1 MHLKSLTLR
10 GFKSFASATTLRF
23 EPGITCVVGPNG
35 SGKSN
40 VVDALSWVMG
50 EQGAKSLRGGKM
62 EDVIFAG
69 TTGRPPLGRAE
80 VSLTID
86 NSDGALPIEY
96 AEVTITRIMFRGGS
110 SEYQINGDTCRLLDI
125 QELLSDSGIG
135 REMHVIVG
143 QGQLDS
149 VLHADP
155 MGRRAFIEEAA
166 GVLKH
171 RKRKEKALR
180 KLDAMQANLARVQ
193 DLNDE
198 LRRQLKPLGRQAAV
212 ARRAA
217 VIQADLRDARLRL
230 LADDL
235 VTLRG
240 ALDAEIADEA
250 ALKERKEAAEAQLA
264 DALRREA
271 ELEETVRQLTPRLQR
286 AQQTWYELSQLAER
300 VRGTAS
306 LADARVKSASA
317 PPEEERRG
325 RDPQDMER
333 EAARIRE
340 QEAELTAALEAAS
353 RALEDTALH
362 RAELERSLAEE
373 ERRLR
378 DVARAIADRREGLAR
393 LTGRLG
399 AARSRAGAAQAEID
413 RLVAARDEAES
424 RAGAAQAE
432 YEALAEEVGG
442 LEDPAVDEEYAAARA
457 ELAAA
462 EAAQAAARDAVTA
475 AEKSRAA
482 VAARRDALALG
493 LRRKDGTGALLAAR
507 ERLAGLLGPAAE
519 RLSVTPGYE
528 VAVAAALGSAADAV
542 AVASAGAAAGA
553 IRHLRDADAGR
564 ATFLITPPPEGPAPA
579 PAPAF
584 PALPE
589 AAAQARAGLSGGIPF
604 PGQAVAPVPGAP
616 AAQAGADADA
626 ATPFPGETPFPGQ
639 TPFPGAPAGPS
650 AATPLPGR
658 AAADGVGAGG
668 VFPHPDSDAAPQPPA
683 GLEGPDRGS
692 VAGAGAG
699 ASAEPGGFD
708 RGSVVGAGA
717 GASVEPGGSDR
728 GFVAGPGAQGWAE
741 PGVPAAGSAPGSGPV
756 LHAGCEE
763 LRSAPG
769 LAAQATVGPGS
780 SVRREDHGCAPPPAP
795 RALPVGGSSAGEQGP
810 AQAGLGLPAGGL
822 VQGDAAAVRAV
833 AWVLREY
840 VVVGTLDEAEELV
853 GARPDVVAVTLDGDV
868 LGTHLAHG
876 GSAGAPSLIEVQAAV
891 DEAAAE
897 TVRLDEQCAELGTA
911 RDAAQALRRELAA
924 RVEEIGERRRA
935 GEQARAGVAQQL
947 GRLAGQAKGA
957 AGEAERSA
965 AAAAKAQNALEQ
977 ALADVEECAERLAV
991 AEENDPV
998 GSGEEEPDT
1007 AVRDRLAADGA
1018 NARQTEMEA
1027 RLQLRTHEERVK
1039 GLAGRADGLD
1049 RAARAEREAR
1059 ARAER
1064 RRERL
1069 RHEARVARAVGD
1081 GTRQLL
1087 AHLEV
1092 SLRRAE
1098 EERAAAEYAKGLR
1111 ERELGEARTR
1121 GRDLKGELDKLTD
1134 SVHRGEVLGAEKR
1147 LRIEQVENRALEEFG
1162 MEAAGLVAEYG
1173 PDQPVPP
1180 SLPAEGEELPEDPE
1194 HPRNQPG
1201 PFVRARQEK
1210 RLKAAERAYQQLGK
1224 VNPLALEEFAAL
1236 EERHQFLSEQL
1247 EDLRKTR
1254 ADLLQVVKEVDER
1267 VEQVFTEAYRDTAR
1281 EFEGVF
1287 SRLFPGGEGRLI
1299 LTDPDNMLTSGV
1311 DVEARP
1317 PGKKVKRLSLL
1328 SGGERSLT
1336 AVALLVSIFK
1346 ARPSPFYVMDEVEAA
1361 LDDTNLQRLIRI
1373 MEELQESSQLIVI
1386 THQKRTMEVADALYG
1401 VSMQG
1406 DGVSKVISQ
1415 RLR

>member
-1 MHLKSLTLR
+1 MHLKALTLR

-96 AEVTITRIMFRGGS
+96 AEVTITRIMFRNGG

-125 QELLSDSGIG
+125 QDLLSDSGIG

-193 DLNDE
+193 DLTDE

-235 VTLRG
+235 VRLEEALR
-240 ALDAEIADEA
+240 AEVADEA
-250 ALKERKEAAEAQLA
+250 ALKERKDAAEQELRK
-264 DALRREA
+264 ALQREA
-271 ELEETVRQLTPRLQR
+271 FLEDQVRRLTPRLQR

-300 VRGTAS
+300 VRGTIS
-306 LADARVKSASA
+306 LADARVKSATSA
-317 PPEEERRG
+317 PPEERRG
-325 RDPQDMER
+325 RDPEDLER
-333 EAARIRE
+333 EAARVRE
-340 QEAELTAALEAAS
+340 QEAELEAALEAAQ
-353 RALEDTALH
+353 RALDDTVAH
-362 RAELERSLAEE
+362 RADLERELAVE
-373 ERRLR
+373 ERRLK

-393 LTGRLG
+393 LHGQVN
-399 AARSRAGAAQAEID
+399 AARSRAASAQAEID
-413 RLVAARDEAES
+413 RLAAARDEARE
-424 RAGAAQAE
+424 RAVAAEEE
-432 YEALAEEVGG
+432 YEALKAEVGG
-442 LEDPAVDEEYAAARA
+442 LDADDA
-457 ELAAA
+457 ELAERHEEAKRRLAEA
-462 EAAQAAARDAVTA
+462 EAALTAAREAAGTA
-475 AEKSRAA
+475 ERERAA
-482 VAARRDALALG
+482 TKARHDALALG
-493 LRRKDGTGALLAAR
+493 LRRKDGTGALLTAKD
-507 ERLAGLLGPAAE
+507 RLGGLLGPAAE
-519 RLSVTPGYE
+519 LLTVTPGYE
-528 VAVAAALGSAADAV
+528 VALAAAFGAAADAL
-542 AVASAGAAAGA
+542 AVTTPSAAADA
-553 IRHLRDADAGR
+553 IRLLRKHDAGR
-564 ATFLITPPPEGPAPA
+564 AALLLTGAPEDQAPAPVTSAQAKDTDGNQEHAPTAAPGTAGIPARLASGEGEAPA
-579 PAPAF
+579 PAHNATP
-584 PALPE
+584 
-589 AAAQARAGLSGGIPF
+589 
-604 PGQAVAPVPGAP
+604 AP
-616 AAQAGADADA
+616 ASGSSTPAH
-626 ATPFPGETPFPGQ
+626 ATGI
-639 TPFPGAPAGPS
+639 
-650 AATPLPGR
+650 
-658 AAADGVGAGG
+658 D
-668 VFPHPDSDAAPQPPA
+668 H
-683 GLEGPDRGS
+683 
-692 VAGAGAG
+692 GAGA
-699 ASAEPGGFD
+699 PPF
-708 RGSVVGAGA
+708 
-717 GASVEPGGSDR
+717 
-728 GFVAGPGAQGWAE
+728 
-741 PGVPAAGSAPGSGPV
+741 AAGLVKAP
-756 LHAGCEE
+756 LE
-763 LRSAPG
+763 LLPA
-769 LAAQATVGPGS
+769 
-780 SVRREDHGCAPPPAP
+780 VRR
-795 RALPVGGSSAGEQGP
+795 L
-810 AQAGLGLPAGGL
+810 
-822 VQGDAAAVRAV
+822 
-833 AWVLREY
+833 LRGI
-840 VVVGTLDEAEELV
+840 VVVETLEEAEELV
-853 GARPDVVAVTLDGDV
+853 YARPDLTAVTAEGDL
-868 LGTHLAHG
+868 LGVHFAHG
-876 GSAGAPSLIEVQAAV
+876 GSAGAPSLLEVQASV

-897 TVRLDEQCAELGTA
+897 LEELAVRCVELTEA
-911 RDAAQALRRELAA
+911 QHAAGERREACAA
-924 RVEEIGERRRA
+924 LVEEAGERRRA
-935 GEQARAGVAQQL
+935 AEREKSGVAQQL
-947 GRLAGQAKGA
+947 GRLAGQARGA

-965 AAAAKAQNALEQ
+965 AAADRAQEALDR
-977 ALADVEECAERLAV
+977 AVEEAEELAERLAV
-991 AEENDPV
+991 AEEMP
-998 GSGEEEPDT
+998 GEEEPDT
-1007 AVRDRLAADGA
+1007 HLRDRLAADGA

-1027 RLQLRTHEERVK
+1027 RLQVRTHEERVK
-1039 GLAGRADGLD
+1039 GLAGRADSLD

-1059 ARAER
+1059 ARAEQR
-1064 RRERL
+1064 RARL
-1069 RHEARVARAVGD
+1069 RHEAAVAEAVATGA
-1081 GTRQLL
+1081 RQLL
-1087 AHLEV
+1087 AHVEV
-1092 SLRRAE
+1092 SVRRAD
-1098 EERAAAEYAKGLR
+1098 EERVVAEAAKAHS
-1111 ERELGEARTR
+1111 ERELAAARTA
-1121 GRDLKGELDKLTD
+1121 GRDLKAELDKLTD

-1147 LRIEQVENRALEEFG
+1147 LRIEQLENKALEEFG
-1162 MEAAGLVAEYG
+1162 VEPAGLVSEYG
-1173 PDQPVPP
+1173 PDQLVPP
-1180 SLPAEGEELPEDPE
+1180 SPPADGEQLPEDPE
-1194 HPRNQPG
+1194 HPRNRPR
-1201 PFVRARQEK
+1201 PFARAEQEK

-1247 EDLRKTR
+1247 EDLKKTR
-1254 ADLLQVVKEVDER
+1254 ADLLQVVREVDER
-1267 VEQVFTEAYRDTAR
+1267 VEQVFTEAFRDTAR

-1299 LTDPDNMLTSGV
+1299 LTDPANMLTTGV

-1336 AVALLVSIFK
+1336 AVAMLVSIFK

-1373 MEELQESSQLIVI
+1373 MQELQESSQLIVI